1 MFITPDTYVRLTNG
15 SSTTLTIDITETPF
29 YIKNIQS
36 PIAKRPEILF
46 RTLLFAF
53 LCLEVFVMAFLFG
66 KLILVPIHRV
76 CLKSYNRW
84 QTSVAPPVE
93 PSDRDQK

>member
-1 MFITPDTYVRLTNG
+1 MFITSDTYARFTNR

-29 YIKNIQS
+29 YIKNVQS

-46 RTLLFAF
+46 RTLLFSF

-66 KLILVPIHRV
+66 KLILVPIYRA

-84 QTSVAPPVE
+84 QTSVVTPVE
-93 PSDRDQK
+93 PFNSDQE